1 MNKQTI
7 LLTDPDPQILWM
19 LEVSLKKAGFQV
31 RTATDGLEALEQI
44 KSHLPDLIVTELHL
58 PQLDGFQLIQ
68 RIRMNH
74 PGEELPII
82 ILSSSDQMADKIK
95 ALELGVRDFL
105 TKPTYLN
112 EILNRIHL
120 VLFDKERTKL
130 EQGVQ
135 SGDFSGS
142 LQEMGIID
150 LLFMLQKSRQSGVV
164 HLKSTEGEG
173 RIYFKDG
180 RMLDAEVDD
189 LSGERAIFRIFLWS
203 DGEYTIIFQPVE
215 QLDMITLTTEKLLAK
230 GLRHIEEW
238 SYLLEK
244 LPPLKKIFTL
254 DFKRFGNHLEKIPEE
269 LNPLFS
275 LFNGRLTLAEIIKDS
290 GLEDLAILNLV
301 HKLHTENLLIE
312 MREVP
317 TATTVQKEEKLYDW
331 LEQGNA
337 GQPPRDL
344 SFSAEDEAKPLP
356 YIPSRVIPPEDELEK
371 EDHPTIPRLT
381 LPPLAFSDTNPERQE
396 IVKGPPPFSEE
407 HIVTQKLQIIKTPT
421 ESGEQFESEKR
432 ELITKKLKIIKPE
445 RAGELPEPAEET
457 APPPELETED
467 RPTQESFP
475 ALPEE
480 EAPTLV
486 IETENGPTQK
496 SFPAAPEEEAPA
508 LIIETENGPTQKS
521 FPAIPE
527 EEEPA
532 LVIET
537 ENGPTQK
544 SFPAVPEEEAPA
556 PFFETEDSPTQESF
570 PALIKTPE
578 SMALEG
584 PDSAQATLEVSPSQD
599 KACVENVP
607 RANSSARKP
616 EDGADENPAEGK
628 YENIQKL
635 EDEWIQNG
643 RTTTNPEM
651 SAVDT
656 FEDLIDNKPEP
667 RRRYLLPLGIIIIA
681 GIITLIIAIPPN
693 PSKTPTAGSGN
704 IARNPASV
712 KAPNRT
718 TPLRQPALQ
727 RGLVGRTAITNRV
740 KVNKPSQDLN
750 RDNAK
755 SIGKEKDALS
765 HYVTLA
771 AKTADSAN
779 AKAGS
784 GLSDNRS
791 GKDAPSLTRPPDKM
805 STLAGVSP
813 RLKTAVKAP
822 AARLPIF
829 RKPKGGPRRLSTRG
843 NTPLQKKPAIRKAAA
858 PRKKPAPRSLSK
870 KEQERNLKEGFRN
883 LKGGKYRR
891 ALMAFKIAQK
901 YKPAIAFAGIGRT
914 YYEWGKESSA
924 LRYIK
929 KALKLGVTSAY
940 LYVILGSIYQG
951 RGLKAKA
958 RQVYLKYLKI
968 APRGKHAKDVKSMLK
983 SL

>member
-496 SFPAAPEEEAPA
+496 SFPA
-508 LIIETENGPTQKS
+508 
-521 FPAIPE
+521 
-527 EEEPA
+527 
-532 LVIET
+532 
-537 ENGPTQK
+537 
-544 SFPAVPEEEAPA
+544 VPEEEAPA

-771 AKTADSAN
+771 AKQ
-779 AKAGS
+779 
-784 GLSDNRS
+784 R
-791 GKDAPSLTRPPDKM
+791 TRQ
-805 STLAGVSP
+805 TP
-813 RLKTAVKAP
+813 RRAP
-822 AARLPIF
+822 AFQI
-829 RKPKGGPRRLSTRG
+829 T
-843 NTPLQKKPAIRKAAA
+843 
-858 PRKKPAPRSLSK
+858 
-870 KEQERNLKEGFRN
+870 
-883 LKGGKYRR
+883 
-891 ALMAFKIAQK
+891 
-901 YKPAIAFAGIGRT
+901 
-914 YYEWGKESSA
+914 
-924 LRYIK
+924 
-929 KALKLGVTSAY
+929 
-940 LYVILGSIYQG
+940 
-951 RGLKAKA
+951 GLAKM
-958 RQVYLKYLKI
+958 
-968 APRGKHAKDVKSMLK
+968 PPP
-983 SL
+983 